1 MRLVPRVL
9 FGLLFV
15 VILTPFSVPH
25 LSALAQ
31 DAEAEAT
38 ISALQTQVA
47 ELQTVA
53 ATPAPESS
61 AQSSQAPVNVQLI
74 LDVSGSMAQV
84 IPAGETRMVAAKRVL
99 RDVVAGIP
107 DRAGINVGLR
117 VYGHEGDN
125 SQAGAAISCDSSE
138 LVVPMSGVDKDALN
152 REINQLQ
159 PTGWTPIGLSLDRAR
174 EDFAAA
180 GDASLNYIV
189 LVTDG
194 LETCGGDPVQV
205 ARSLRESDLAITTS
219 VVGFGLT
226 PEEQATIAQIAQ
238 EGGGDVLG
246 AADAAELS
254 AALFAVLS
262 TPVPDIQTPTPAPRS
277 ADPGTRENPL
287 PLGTAADIG
296 GGWAASVIGV
306 IPDATQLVLDR
317 NQFNDPPPEGYQYFI
332 VTIAA
337 TYEGEYS
344 STLPA
349 GNTFHVVGESAVSYD
364 TFSPSCG
371 VIPNDYGFTEVFPGG
386 SVEFNVC
393 FPVRS
398 TDVPSLVMFTEDF
411 IEFDREKRVWF
422 ALS

>member
-1 MRLVPRVL
+1 VP
-9 FGLLFV
+9 F
-15 VILTPFSVPH
+15 VILFLIAFAPLSLLR
-25 LSALAQ
+25 LSAFAQ
-31 DAEAEAT
+31 DADAEAT

-47 ELQTVA
+47 ELEPL
-53 ATPAPESS
+53 ATSPTPDSSPASS
-61 AQSSQAPVNVQLI
+61 LAPVNLQLI

-84 IPAGETRMVAAKRVL
+84 IPLGETRMDAAKRVMQ
-99 RDVVAGIP
+99 DVVGGIP
-107 DRAGINVGLR
+107 NRDGINVGLR
-117 VYGHEGDN
+117 IYGHEGDN
-125 SQAGAAISCDSSE
+125 TEAGAAMSCNSSE

-159 PTGWTPIGLSLDRAR
+159 PVGWTPIGLSLERAS

-180 GDASLNYIV
+180 SEASLNYIV

-205 ARSLRESDLAITTS
+205 AQSLRQSDLAITTS

-226 PEEQATIAQIAQ
+226 PAEQTTIAHIAQ

-254 AALFAVLS
+254 DALFAVLS

-287 PLGTAADIG
+287 PLGTMAGIG
-296 GGWAASVIGV
+296 GDWAASVVEV
-306 IPDATQLVLDR
+306 IPDATQLVLEE
-317 NQFNDPPPEGYQYFI
+317 NQFNDPPEEGYQFFI

-337 TYEGEYS
+337 TYEGETS
-344 STLPA
+344 SSLPA
-349 GNTFHVVGESAVSYD
+349 GNTFQVVGESAVAYS
-364 TFSPSCG
+364 TFAPSCG
-371 VIPNDYGFTEVFPGG
+371 VIPNDYDSTEVFPGG
-386 SVEFNVC
+386 TIEFNVC
-393 FPVRS
+393 FQVRS

-411 IEFDREKRVWF
+411 IEFDREKRIWF